1 MLSYIIAV
9 VMLLA
14 VYPFNNCN
22 VNAFS
27 NRHYHIG
34 QIINIGSSSSKCH
47 RGDDITHRRGVCN
60 TSIIK
65 SSFIKLS
72 SSRLQT
78 QLYNDNHTEETKTKP
93 TTTDNNNDLEIIR
106 GDKSNEISDTIW
118 NDIEDGA
125 PTQFEIMKNVCLECA
140 FCFVDV

>member
-1 MLSYIIAV
+1 
-9 VMLLA
+9 MLLA

-27 NRHYHIG
+27 NRHHHIG
-34 QIINIGSSSSKCH
+34 QIINIGSSSKCH
-47 RGDDITHRRGVCN
+47 RGDDITHCSGVCN

-65 SSFIKLS
+65 ASSIKLS

-78 QLYNDNHTEETKTKP
+78 QLYNDNNTEETKATTT
-93 TTTDNNNDLEIIR
+93 TTTDDNNDLEIIR

-125 PTQFEIMKNVCLECA
+125 PTQFEIMKNVSLECA